1 MIIIDQIK
9 QTKNQQ
15 PYNFYLFP
23 FESSIV
29 LCSFFEIHEKVFVVL
44 VALAFATYLRTIS
57 NIVICSD
64 QAFITVFQ
72 GVISKSYFLFPFSL
86 AIPFEYRFSYYKF
99 TLYHASKYS
108 HCMFMVKVC
117 QDSVILLI
125 QKTSSTCQLLTFRRP
140 MFRSYRNQSVDLLA
154 FQLTG
159 FYMMGTLVVKRL
171 NFIKSGT
178 SKHFVLLLN
187 CLTIDLLKPY
197 LNIRYFFPENILK
210 LKRNSVF
217 DEKSPVNCFVYR
229 YTVFF
234 RDFQI
239 YSSPSISKIKHFI
252 ITILLAE

>member
-1 MIIIDQIK
+1 MSSWASINSFKAKLSLDKSILAPTLPSFPCKKKRKMIIIDQIK

-29 LCSFFEIHEKVFVVL
+29 LCCFFEIHEKVFFVL

-86 AIPFEYRFSYYKF
+86 TMPFEYRFSYYKF

-117 QDSVILLI
+117 QDLVILLI
-125 QKTSSTCQLLTFRRP
+125 
-140 MFRSYRNQSVDLLA
+140 
-154 FQLTG
+154 
-159 FYMMGTLVVKRL
+159 
-171 NFIKSGT
+171 
-178 SKHFVLLLN
+178 
-187 CLTIDLLKPY
+187 
-197 LNIRYFFPENILK
+197 
-210 LKRNSVF
+210 
-217 DEKSPVNCFVYR
+217 
-229 YTVFF
+229 
-234 RDFQI
+234 
-239 YSSPSISKIKHFI
+239 
-252 ITILLAE
+252 